1 MIIAE
6 GSGQT
11 LMVTPASI
19 APFTFDESAAV
30 FLTNLFRAN
39 YGIGA
44 ASASP
49 QPSRP
54 DTRPPTAGCAVRT
67 PCLHLLP

>member
-1 MIIAE
+1 MRPKYLTAL
-6 GSGQT
+6 T
-11 LMVTPASI
+11 LLSSLVVLGLLSWCWTS
-19 APFTFDESAAV
+19 FV